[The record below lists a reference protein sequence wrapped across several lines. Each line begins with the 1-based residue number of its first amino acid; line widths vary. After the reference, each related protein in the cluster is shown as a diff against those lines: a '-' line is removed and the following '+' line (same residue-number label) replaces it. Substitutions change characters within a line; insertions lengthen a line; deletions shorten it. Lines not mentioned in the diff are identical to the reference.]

1 MRMLAIILALLGL
14 LLTVVPSFLVFYGA
28 MVWKTHVQLMFAG
41 MVLWFVFA
49 PVGMKKHSE

>member
-49 PVGMKKHSE
+49 PVGMKKYSE